1 MNADN
6 VQVQGKQKGPSAF
19 SDSKPI
25 SKSSLLSVPSVLSA
39 VQLVLLFIARYQECN
54 RDRHSGAASMGLSP
68 GWHFRAK
75 ASTDRHH
82 DEMA

>member
-54 RDRHSGAASMGLSP
+54 RDRHSGREHPIRASLPAGVFGLKP
-68 GWHFRAK
+68 L
-75 ASTDRHH
+75 
-82 DEMA
+82 